1 MLITATNINKYFGE
15 EQVLR
20 DIKMTID
27 EKKHYGLIGING
39 AGKSTLL
46 KIITEDLSFE
56 EGELVKK
63 PNLTI
68 GYLAQNNGLERDCSI
83 IAEMRK
89 VFDDVLSAEDDMRR
103 LELEMAALEDHN
115 SAEYRQISAKYAQK
129 QAFFDSRD
137 GYSIDVKI
145 KTILNGMGFGDKDMD
160 TIIST
165 LSGGEKTRL
174 AMAKLLLEE
183 PELLILD
190 EPTNHLDFKT
200 LRWLEEYLLSYNGAI
215 LAVSHDRYFL
225 DKIADHI

>member
-27 EKKHYGLIGING
+27 EKKHYGLIGIKG

-46 KIITEDLSFE
+46 KIITEDMTFE

-63 PNLTI
+63 PSLTI

-129 QAFFDSRD
+129 
-137 GYSIDVKI
+137 
-145 KTILNGMGFGDKDMD
+145 
-160 TIIST
+160 
-165 LSGGEKTRL
+165 
-174 AMAKLLLEE
+174 
-183 PELLILD
+183 
-190 EPTNHLDFKT
+190 
-200 LRWLEEYLLSYNGAI
+200 
-215 LAVSHDRYFL
+215 
-225 DKIADHI
+225 